1 MISADVSINHCVRSS
16 ISLPVYFLYVGIYLQ
31 LKVSVYKIISFSKK
45 VNIARY
51 SYSTWFVIQVIEL
64 LVQGKKYY
72 DSLYGEAEIVATAY
86 TNFGNRSD
94 AIRESTYSICIDW
107 TSALKFPYI
116 RLFMPRMA
124 FLHHVTPLSCEAY
137 QSIKTK
143 SLWRAPNPENLN
155 FISTSYVHEQYLH
168 CCGFIMIE
176 RFELICK
183 GSWLFFNL
191 TLLHIWTNLI
201 FVRKIPLQA

>member
-1 MISADVSINHCVRSS
+1 M
-16 ISLPVYFLYVGIYLQ
+16 
-31 LKVSVYKIISFSKK
+31 
-45 VNIARY
+45 NIARY

-86 TNFGNRSD
+86 TNFGNRSA

-155 FISTSYVHEQYLH
+155 FISTSYVHEQYIVVVL
-168 CCGFIMIE
+168 
-176 RFELICK
+176 L
-183 GSWLFFNL
+183 WLKDSNWFAKARDYFSTWL
-191 TLLHIWTNLI
+191 SYTYGPIW
-201 FVRKIPLQA
+201 FS